1 MNNLKEKFESN
12 EWAMIQALLTVP
24 QVKDMTWYDIAVLF
38 NIKPK
43 GDYNQ
48 RRKASNDIW
57 RKYNRLISK
66 LECCEGKCDNTCK
79 EKNLENLYTPV
90 SKKSTPKRLFF
101 DIETSYNIVKSWRIG
116 YNLNVNHDDIIQER
130 AIITVAYKWEGDD
143 NVYIFTWD
151 KGDDKK
157 LVKQF
162 VKVLNEA
169 DEIIGHNIDK
179 YDMKFIASR
188 ALKHG
193 VPMLA
198 KYKTTDTLKLAR
210 KHFGLNSNKLDYI
223 AQFLGIGTKLKHRGI
238 EMWDDII
245 LKNDEKALDE
255 MLEYNVQDVR
265 LTEDVFNKLKNYT
278 EPSIHHGVI
287 AGKGKHSCPECGEVD
302 NIVLKKTYVSK
313 AGVKTR
319 LMECACGTQFK
330 LSDTNYRAYY
340 EK

>member
-1 MNNLKEKFESN
+1 MNNLKEKFENN
-12 EWAMIQALLTVP
+12 EWAMIQALLTYP
-24 QVKDMTWYDIAVLF
+24 QISKDMSWFDIAILF
-38 NIKPK
+38 DIKPD
-43 GDYNQ
+43 GNYDQ
-48 RRKASNDIW
+48 RRKASNDVW
-57 RKYNRLISK
+57 RKYNK
-66 LECCEGKCDNTCK
+66 LVESFKGKDFD
-79 EKNLENLYTPV
+79 NLYIPTD
-90 SKKSTPKRLFF
+90 KKINPKRLFF

-143 NVYIFTWD
+143 NVYVITWD

-157 LVKQF
+157 LVEEF
-162 VKVLNEA
+162 VKVLDEA

-179 YDMKFIASR
+179 YDMKFVASR
-188 ALKHG
+188 ALRHG
-193 VPMLA
+193 IPMLA

-223 AQFLGIGTKLKHRGI
+223 AQFLGIGAKLKHRGM

-245 LKNDEKALDE
+245 LRNDENALEE

-287 AGKGKHSCPECGEVD
+287 AGEGKHTCPECGEVD
-302 NIVLKKTYVSK
+302 DIVLKKTYVSK
-313 AGVKTR
+313 RGVKTR
-319 LMECACGTQFK
+319 LMECTCGTQFK
-330 LSDTNYRAYY
+330 LSDTNYRTYY

>member
-12 EWAMIQALLTVP
+12 EWAMISSLLTVP
-24 QVKDMTWYDIAVLF
+24 QARNMTWYDLAVLF
-38 NIKPK
+38 NIKP
-43 GDYNQ
+43 GGSYDQ

-57 RKYNRLISK
+57 RKYNK
-66 LECCEGKCDNTCK
+66 LVESETIKEEEEIFANTPQLFSDK
-79 EKNLENLYTPV
+79 KLTPR
-90 SKKSTPKRLFF
+90 RLFF

-130 AIITVAYKWEGDD
+130 AIITVAYKWEGDE
-143 NVYIFTWD
+143 NVYVITWD
-151 KGDDKK
+151 KGDDKQ
-157 LVKQF
+157 LVKEF
-162 VKVLNEA
+162 VKVLDEA

-179 YDMKFIASR
+179 YDMKFVASR
-188 ALKHG
+188 ALRHG
-193 VPMLA
+193 IPMLA

-223 AQFLGIGTKLKHRGI
+223 AQFLGIGAKLKHRGM

-245 LKNDEKALDE
+245 LRNDDKALDE

-265 LTEDVFNKLKNYT
+265 LTEDVFNRLKNYT

-287 AGKGKHSCPECGEVD
+287 AGEGKHSCPECGEVD
-302 NIVLKKTYVSK
+302 DIVLKKTYVSK
-313 AGVKTR
+313 TGMKTR